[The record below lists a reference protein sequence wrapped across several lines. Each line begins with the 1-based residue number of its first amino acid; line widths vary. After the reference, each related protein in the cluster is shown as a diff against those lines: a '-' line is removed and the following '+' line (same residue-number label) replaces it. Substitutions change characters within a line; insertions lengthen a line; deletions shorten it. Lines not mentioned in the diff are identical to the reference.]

1 MAEKLLEVKN
11 LRTSFF
17 TAEGE
22 VKAVDNV
29 SYHVNKGEVIA
40 IVGESGCGKSITQMS
55 VMQLVQSPPGKIM
68 GGEVLFEGK
77 NLLDYDAKSKQMRA
91 IRGADAADERNAQ
104 HSRQ

>member
-1 MAEKLLEVKN
+1 MAEKLLEVKS

-77 NLLDYDAKSKQMRA
+77 KKKKKRA
-91 IRGADAADERNAQ
+91 
-104 HSRQ
+104 SRCALFAVRKLP